1 MKYLGC
7 AYYPE
12 YWGPERVELDA
23 MLMKEA
29 GINLVRIGEF
39 AWSRMEPE
47 DGSFTLDW
55 LHGCVETLG
64 KFGISVLMCTPTAT
78 PPAWLTTTYPNTCL
92 VHADGRR
99 AEHGRRRHYCTTSDT
114 YRRFSARIT
123 DFLSQEMSQHANVAA
138 WQLDNEFGPE
148 MSWCHCENCQARFQA
163 WLKKRYA
170 SIQELNRVWGTG
182 FWSMDYSDWR
192 QVRLGSDPGL
202 YPSRLL
208 DSKRFWSD
216 SMISFA
222 LQQAEIIRRNHP
234 QALVTTNGMG
244 PIFQPIDYYEMFGK
258 LDVACDDLY
267 FDIATLDADAAA
279 MNVFRSLKPGRRYWI
294 TETGCGALD
303 HNRPPHPDQFRAW
316 AWSSLAHGA
325 EAHLVFRWRTCLSG
339 QEQELQGILEHS
351 GSPRHRYQAVQKCFL
366 ELKYLWDE
374 FKDLPLP
381 EAPVAIVQDYQT
393 LWAYESSRVG
403 ADVNYLG
410 LVYRLHKALYDRN
423 IVADFIPPERALH
436 GYRLVILPSTV
447 IISPGFATR
456 LADFVS
462 SGGVLLAVGQIGM
475 RDVNNNYLP
484 YPGPDHLQE
493 LLGINIEGGMYL
505 GSFVAPDEALWAP
518 TPRRGQVE
526 VKVSGNLGG
535 KPVEGKASAWA
546 ADLTFNGG
554 DVLLN
559 FAGDTYA
566 GQPAVVQRRH
576 GEGFAIY
583 AGALRLDD
591 ELSNALLEYCL
602 SNASVQ
608 PGPSTPEYVEVI
620 RRGEVTFAINHTS
633 QPVRVELGGSGK
645 ALVGVFQDGVAELGP
660 YGVCAVKAEV

>member
-12 YWGPERVELDA
+12 YWGADRVELDA
-23 MLMKEA
+23 MLMREA

-39 AWSRMEPE
+39 AWSRIEPE
-47 DGSFTLDW
+47 DGHFTLDW
-55 LHGCVETLG
+55 LHACAETLE
-64 KFGISVLMCTPTAT
+64 KYEIAVMMCTPTAT
-78 PPAWLTTTYPNTCL
+78 PPAWLTTTYPGTCL
-92 VHADGRR
+92 VRADGSRV
-99 AEHGRRRHYCTTSDT
+99 EHGMRRHYCSTSDT

-123 DFLSQEMSQHANVAA
+123 DYLSQEMSQHANVIA

-163 WLKKRYA
+163 WLKKRYG
-170 SIQELNRVWGTG
+170 SIGELNRAWGTG
-182 FWSMDYSDWR
+182 FWSNDYSDWR
-192 QVRLGSDPGL
+192 QVRLGSQPWL
-202 YPSRLL
+202 YPSRQL

-244 PIFQPIDYYEMFGK
+244 PLYQPIDYYEMFGK

-267 FDIATLDADAAA
+267 FDIATLDADVAA
-279 MNVFRSLKPGRRYWI
+279 MNIFRSLKPGRRYWV
-294 TETGCGALD
+294 TETGIGALD
-303 HNRPPHPDQFRAW
+303 HNRAPHPDQFRAW

-325 EAHLVFRWRTCLSG
+325 EAHLIFRWRTCLSG

-351 GSPRHRYQAVQKCFL
+351 GTPRRRYQTVQKCFL
-366 ELKYLWDE
+366 EFKRLRDDL
-374 FKDLPLP
+374 KDLPLP

-403 ADVNYLG
+403 KDVDYLG
-410 LVYRLHKALYDRN
+410 LVFHLHKALFDRN
-423 IVADFIPPERALH
+423 IVADFIPPERGLD

-447 IISPGFATR
+447 MISPGFATR
-456 LADFVS
+456 LENYVS
-462 SGGVLLAVGQIGM
+462 TGGVVLALGQVGM
-475 RDVNNNYLP
+475 RDANNNYLP

-505 GSFVAPDEALWAP
+505 GSFVAPDEALWVPASKK
-518 TPRRGQVE
+518 GEVS
-526 VKVSGNLGG
+526 VKVTGNMGG
-535 KPVEGKASAWA
+535 KPVEGIASGWA

-554 DVLLN
+554 EVLLY
-559 FAGDTYA
+559 FAEEPYA
-566 GQPAVVQRRH
+566 GQPAVVERQH
-576 GEGFAIY
+576 GEGCAIY
-583 AGALRLDD
+583 AGALRLD
-591 ELSNALLEYCL
+591 EGLSKGLLDYALANANI
-602 SNASVQ
+602 S
-608 PGPSTPEYVEVI
+608 PGPLTPENVEVI

-633 QPVRVELGGSGK
+633 QPVQVELGGSAK
-645 ALVGVFQDGVAELGP
+645 ALVGVFQDGVAVLGP
-660 YGVCAVKAEV
+660 YGVCVIKAEV